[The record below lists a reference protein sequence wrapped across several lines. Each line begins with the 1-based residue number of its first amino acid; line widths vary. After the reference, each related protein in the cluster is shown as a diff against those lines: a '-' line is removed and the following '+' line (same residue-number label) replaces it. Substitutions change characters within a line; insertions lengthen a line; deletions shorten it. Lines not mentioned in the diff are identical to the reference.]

1 MKRLLLTLFF
11 SLCISSTWAQRVLPP
26 ESTINC
32 AFNTSPPTV
41 LSGQM
46 VMIQCDAQGRLIL
59 SPSGGGTI
67 VEGNVSNATSGV
79 AATSTNVPNVSYN
92 YWWNGTT
99 WDQAPGTAANGG
111 YVQGAVPS
119 GSADSGNGV
128 KIAGVSMTTPPT
140 LSNGQRGDI
149 QLDTRGNIKVAPC
162 NNATCA
168 TVGSPGDAAG
178 GFSGIFTVGQGA
190 VFNGATWDRQRGTAA
205 NGTFVSPGG
214 FTYTHITTAT
224 TTAAIKTGAGS
235 LHTICVNSLGTVA
248 SAITVDDAL
257 TATTPTI
264 AVINS
269 LTLLG
274 CQTYDV
280 AFNTGLTIV
289 TTGTVAPDVTVS
301 WR

>member
-1 MKRLLLTLFF
+1 MKRLALALILG
-11 SLCISSTWAQRVLPP
+11 LWASSAWAQRVLPP
-26 ESTINC
+26 ENTINC

-79 AATSTNVPNVSYN
+79 ATTSTNVPNVSYN
-92 YWWNGTT
+92 YAWNGTT
-99 WDQAPGTAANGG
+99 WDQVKSKAASTAAVATDTSVV
-111 YVQGAVPS
+111 VQLNP
-119 GSADSGNGV
+119 
-128 KIAGVSMTTPPT
+128 
-140 LSNGQRGDI
+140 L
-149 QLDTRGNIKVAPC
+149 
-162 NNATCA
+162 
-168 TVGSPGDAAG
+168 SPGIILPGPQNPAG
-178 GFSGIFTVGQGA
+178 SIPTVSA
-190 VFNGATWDRQRGTAA
+190 
-205 NGTFVSPGG
+205 G

-224 TTAAIKTGAGS
+224 TTAAIKTGVGV
-235 LHTICVNSLGTVA
+235 LHTVCVNTLGTVA

-280 AFNTGLTIV
+280 AFSIGLTIV
-289 TTGTVAPDVTVS
+289 TTGTVAPDVTVT